1 MKKTGIKEI
10 AAEAGVSPATVSRV
24 LNNSP
29 RISRDVTQRVLAV
42 ARRLE
47 YLPHTP
53 LTKVIALLITGF
65 YSYESS
71 ILCAIQAVAAER
83 KFRLEL
89 ILPDAPDTWSERLYM
104 GGISFVP
111 MSNPPSGFPIVTIN
125 HAPDPLNGVYSV
137 ASDDVGAVMEAVRRF
152 REAGHSRIGY
162 LLAQDSDHYNN
173 RQRTQAYRDA
183 CRMNFLNPC
192 CEVVKVTNA
201 AVENALV
208 RLMKKGITAL
218 IYLVPIRINTQELFS
233 KLKIRIPQD
242 LSLIV
247 WEALG
252 MPPNYRPAHVYTIQ
266 DGMELARNAI
276 DLLERIAQKKE
287 VPQQILVPYLWVNG
301 RSIRKPRKQN

>member
-1 MKKTGIKEI
+1 
-10 AAEAGVSPATVSRV
+10 
-24 LNNSP
+24 
-29 RISRDVTQRVLAV
+29 
-42 ARRLE
+42 
-47 YLPHTP
+47 
-53 LTKVIALLITGF
+53 
-65 YSYESS
+65 
-71 ILCAIQAVAAER
+71 
-83 KFRLEL
+83 
-89 ILPDAPDTWSERLYM
+89 
-104 GGISFVP
+104 
-111 MSNPPSGFPIVTIN
+111 
-125 HAPDPLNGVYSV
+125 
-137 ASDDVGAVMEAVRRF
+137 MEAVRRF
-152 REAGHSRIGY
+152 RAAGHSRIGY

-218 IYLVPIRINTQELFS
+218 IYLVPIRINPQELFS

-252 MPPNYRPAHVYTIQ
+252 MPPNYRPAHVYTVQ
-266 DGMELARNAI
+266 DSMELARNAV

>member
-1 MKKTGIKEI
+1 MRKLYAKKLTLPFQALNYHYHEEDRNQRNRGGSGRFTRHRIPS
-10 AAEAGVSPATVSRV
+10 AEQQSAHLAG
-24 LNNSP
+24 
-29 RISRDVTQRVLAV
+29 
-42 ARRLE
+42 
-47 YLPHTP
+47 
-53 LTKVIALLITGF
+53 LLITGF

-252 MPPNYRPAHVYTIQ
+252 MPPNYRPAHVYVIQ